1 MIRGIGTDI
10 IAVARIQRTIER
22 NPRFVERVY
31 TEAETAYC
39 QAKANP
45 WQSYA
50 VRFAAK
56 EAVMKAF
63 GTGWDGK
70 INWRDIEVGLDVLGK
85 PEILLHGGARARF
98 QQTDSQSMHISLSHE
113 QDFAVAFAV
122 WEC

>member
-45 WQSYA
+45 WQSFA

-63 GTGWDGK
+63 GTGW
-70 INWRDIEVGLDVLGK
+70 
-85 PEILLHGGARARF
+85 ILLHGGARALF
-98 QQTDSQSMHISLSHE
+98 KQTDSQSMHISLSHE

>member
-22 NPRFVERVY
+22 NPRFMERVY

-45 WQSYA
+45 WQSFA

-70 INWRDIEVGLDVLGK
+70 INWRDIEVGLDALGK
-85 PEILLHGGARARF
+85 LRFCSTAVPELSSSRQIHRACTF
-98 QQTDSQSMHISLSHE
+98 P
-113 QDFAVAFAV
+113 
-122 WEC
+122 